1 MKDYTREDGN
11 RIWKVGSFLKAVGS
25 YEGGAA
31 EEGCACLPGP
41 SRRL

>member
-1 MKDYTREDGN
+1 MAA
-11 RIWKVGSFLKAVGS
+11 GSERLKPAGIFLKAVGS

-31 EEGCACLPGP
+31 EEGCVCLPGP